1 MRHARRLIAILSG
14 CAAWCMVTTTA
25 AYAVMLHDPVPP
37 VPAGSTVVT
46 SPGSSETPLWQS
58 LAIVALGVLL
68 VVAIVGLGYSL
79 SHSRK
84 SEPSPRSQ
92 TPLRS

>member
-1 MRHARRLIAILSG
+1 MRHVRRLIAVLVG
-14 CAAWCMVTTTA
+14 CAAWCMVATPV
-25 AYAVMLHDPVPP
+25 AYAVMLHDP

-46 SPGSSETPLWQS
+46 SPGSSGTPLWQS
-58 LAIVALGVLL
+58 LAFVALGVLL
-68 VVAIVGLGYSL
+68 AVAIVGLGYSF
-79 SHSRK
+79 SHSRT